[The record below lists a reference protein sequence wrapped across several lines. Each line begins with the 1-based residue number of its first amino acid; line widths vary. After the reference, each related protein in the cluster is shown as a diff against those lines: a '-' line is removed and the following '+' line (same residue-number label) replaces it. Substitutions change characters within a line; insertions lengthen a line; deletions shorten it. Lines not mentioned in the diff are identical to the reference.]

1 MSKQHAFIT
10 TEERDL
16 AVKEWPLFRQ
26 KVLQRKDP
34 SKKDLEIFIDILAD
48 VTDIEGM
55 ALLLKIM
62 MTISASTAACE
73 RGFSSMNNE
82 KTDLRTRLN
91 NETFDDILRININ
104 GKPFEDFNPKQHVQ
118 SWLQTKGTHH
128 LKGHSKPTKRTREQ
142 EEVTGAKKSKV

>member
-1 MSKQHAFIT
+1 MVKLFDIQKWPSSFRGSQLRRTWGNAEVLSMAEYYERYAFIT

-82 KTDLRTRLN
+82 KNR
-91 NETFDDILRININ
+91 
-104 GKPFEDFNPKQHVQ
+104 P
-118 SWLQTKGTHH
+118 THS
-128 LKGHSKPTKRTREQ
+128 LEQ
-142 EEVTGAKKSKV
+142 